1 MKYVYVLDQEGKPLM
16 PTCRYG
22 KVRRMLHSSQA
33 KVVSTIPFTIQLTY
47 KPKTHVLQQVVVGC
61 DPGRTNIGL
70 AAVREDGT
78 CLYRAHCTTRNKEI
92 VKLMSER
99 LEHRRASRR
108 GERLARKRL
117 AKKLGTTARKLL
129 NRILPGCS
137 EPLAVK
143 DIINTESRFNN
154 RVRPQ
159 GWLTPSATQLLRTHL
174 NLLEKIL
181 KILPVT
187 DVVTELN
194 RFAFMQ
200 LDQPGIHKWSIDFQH
215 GPLYG
220 MDGLHAA
227 IQEQQQG
234 RCLLCGKKEIEHF
247 HHIIPRSK
255 YGSDTIANIAGL
267 CAKCHELVHKNAD
280 AAEKLNE
287 CKSGLEKK
295 YGGTSVLN
303 QIIPARMQELSERF
317 PNHAYATTGWQTKQF
332 REGHTLEK
340 DHDVDAYCIAASILK
355 SVKLNISADSYEIQ
369 QFWKHNRANI
379 HHQTERTYKL
389 HGKIVAKNRHKR
401 MEQKTDSLQ
410 DWYEDMATKYGEA
423 QAKILRSKLTVQ
435 KSTRYYNSK
444 ERLLP
449 GTIFSYDGGR
459 YVLTGQLTGGAYYRA
474 YGEKKK
480 NFPAKQVSILCRN
493 EGLVYVG

>member
-22 KVRRMLHSSQA
+22 KVRRMLQSEQA
-33 KVVSTIPFTIQLTY
+33 KVASTIPFTIQLTY
-47 KPKTHVLQQVVVGC
+47 KPNTHVLQQVVVGC

-92 VKLMSER
+92 AKLMSER

-117 AKKLGTTARKLL
+117 AKKLGTTTKKLL
-129 NRILPGCS
+129 NRILLGCS

-143 DIINTESRFNN
+143 DIINTEARFNN

-174 NLLEKIL
+174 NLLAKL
-181 KILPVT
+181 QKLLPVT
-187 DVVTELN
+187 DVVVELN

-200 LDQPGIHKWSIDFQH
+200 LDQPSVHKWSIEFQH

-220 MDGLHAA
+220 TDGLHAA

-234 RCLLCGKKEIEHF
+234 KCLLCEKDKIEHF

-255 YGSDTIANIAGL
+255 HGSDTIANIAGL
-267 CAKCHELVHKNAD
+267 CEKCHELVHKNA

-303 QIIPARMQELSERF
+303 QIIPALMREVSERF
-317 PNHAYATTGWQTKQF
+317 PAHAYATTGWQTKQF
-332 REGHTLEK
+332 RKDHELEK

-355 SVKLNISADSYEIQ
+355 PVTLNISVDSYEIQ
-369 QFWKHNRANI
+369 QFRKHNRSNI

-389 HGKIVAKNRHKR
+389 DGKIVAKNRHKR

-410 DWYEDMATKYGEA
+410 EWYEDASEKYGKA
-423 QAKILRSKLTVQ
+423 QAEILRSRLTVQ

-474 YGEKKK
+474 YGQGKK
-480 NFPAKQVSILCRN
+480 NFPAKQVRILCQN
-493 EGLVYVG
+493 EGCVYVG

>member
-22 KVRRMLHSSQA
+22 KVRRMLQSGQA

-47 KPKTHVLQQVVVGC
+47 KPKTYVLQQVVVGC

-92 VKLMSER
+92 GKLMSDR

-117 AKKLGTTARKLL
+117 AKKLGTTAK
-129 NRILPGCS
+129 
-137 EPLAVK
+137 K
-143 DIINTESRFNN
+143 
-154 RVRPQ
+154 
-159 GWLTPSATQLLRTHL
+159 LRTHL
-174 NLLEKIL
+174 NLFGKIQ

-187 DVVTELN
+187 DVVTELK

-267 CAKCHELVHKNAD
+267 CEKCHELVHKNAD

-303 QIIPARMQELSERF
+303 QIIPALMQEFSERF
-317 PNHAYATTGWQTKQF
+317 PNHAYATTEWQTKQF

-369 QFWKHNRANI
+369 QFRKHNRANI

-474 YGEKKK
+474 YGEKKT